1 MENKNINTNGTD
13 GKPPVIEPTSPTKV
27 QQLKEKEKPDK
38 GGDSDSERLEMI
50 KELNGLKEKDM
61 QNPDRVECI
70 EMVLE
75 DLGKM
80 GVIARFKNLKTLTLI
95 NQNIKVIE
103 VRSS

>member
-1 MENKNINTNGTD
+1 
-13 GKPPVIEPTSPTKV
+13 
-27 QQLKEKEKPDK
+27 
-38 GGDSDSERLEMI
+38 
-50 KELNGLKEKDM
+50 M

>member
-1 MENKNINTNGTD
+1 MFVSK
-13 GKPPVIEPTSPTKV
+13 
-27 QQLKEKEKPDK
+27 
-38 GGDSDSERLEMI
+38 

-103 VRSS
+103 VRVSQSLYNLFSGSR